1 MFHLFLISFTTASL
15 SHESLC
21 PAPQR
26 QLLVLPASLAILP
39 SAVSSWASGIF
50 SRISQVSLFPCSNTP
65 WFPISLRIHSKVTM
79 LAYTAP
85 LVWSLEAPPAIS
97 FLQPYRPHAIS
108 LNVFSFPQAQVYLMT
123 FALTAPHVWNVLLP
137 TSLMSHHYFFF
148 YWSRDDLQYYIG
160 FRYTP

>member
-1 MFHLFLISFTTASL
+1 
-15 SHESLC
+15 
-21 PAPQR
+21 
-26 QLLVLPASLAILP
+26 
-39 SAVSSWASGIF
+39 
-50 SRISQVSLFPCSNTP
+50 
-65 WFPISLRIHSKVTM
+65 M

-148 YWSRDDLQYYIG
+148 LLK
-160 FRYTP
+160 